1 MLAGVK
7 IGGRLAVL
15 TLFLLALSVAVGVF
29 GIAKIGSVNSQ
40 IERVYLERTAP
51 LEQVARINDLMR
63 ENLQHLYQAAAHDP
77 RGHAAK
83 FHDHPTDMHIE
94 LIEKNITEIG
104 RVWGE
109 FAAKPMTADEKTLS
123 DLYSEHRK
131 AFVGEGLRHG
141 MALAKA
147 GEFDALGEALTVR
160 IAPLFRTAKT
170 DAEALQ
176 AMEVSLAR
184 EQFEQS
190 QAAYRQTVG
199 FTVALIIAGVVGGA
213 AIALLLARAITLPL
227 AELRCSMAGLAMGNT
242 TTEVHGTDRGDEV
255 GDMARAVNVF
265 RDNAIERLRLE
276 AQAAEEQ
283 QRERARQKRIENLAQ
298 GFDTAVRGTLEAVAG
313 AVDSLR
319 HSSQTLSANAEQTNR
334 QSALVA
340 VATENATA
348 NVQTVAAAGAELSA
362 SIGEISAQVSRS
374 AQVSSDAV
382 HKADATNDRIRRL
395 ASAAEEIGAV
405 VQLIN
410 DIASQTNLLALN
422 ATIEAARAGE
432 AGKGFAVVANE
443 VKTLASQTAKATDQI
458 STLVQGIQEETRSAV
473 DAIRD
478 VGGTINVI
486 NELAA
491 AIAGAMEEQGAATS
505 EIARSVEQA
514 AQGTQEVSGNIG
526 DVSRAAEETG
536 AMANEVFAAAE
547 QLFGRSGQLKGEV
560 EGFLEAIKAA

>member
-1 MLAGVK
+1 MK
-7 IGGRLAVL
+7 IGGRLALL
-15 TLFLLALSVAVGVF
+15 TAFLLALSLAGGIF

-40 IERVYLERTAP
+40 VERVYLERTAP

-63 ENLQHLYQAAAHDP
+63 ENLQHLYQVAAHDP

-83 FHDHPTDMHIE
+83 FHDHPTDMH
-94 LIEKNITEIG
+94 LDVIEKSIAEIG
-104 RVWGE
+104 RLWGE
-109 FAAKPMTADEKTLS
+109 FAAKPMTADEKKLADIYTG
-123 DLYSEHRK
+123 HRK
-131 AFVGEGLRHG
+131 AFVDDGLRHG
-141 MALAKA
+141 MALARA
-147 GEFDALGEALTVR
+147 ADFDALAEALTLR
-160 IAPLFRTAKT
+160 IAPLFRIAKS

-176 AMEVSLAR
+176 ALQVSLAR

-199 FTVALIIAGVVGGA
+199 FTIALVIAGVVGGA
-213 AIALLLARAITLPL
+213 GIALLLSRSITGPL
-227 AELRCSMAGLAMGNT
+227 AELRLAMAGLAKGDT
-242 TTEVHGTDRGDEV
+242 AAEVPGTVRSDEI

-265 RDNAIERLRLE
+265 RDNAIERQRLE
-276 AQAAEEQ
+276 VHAAEEQ
-283 QRERARQKRIENLAQ
+283 HRERARQQRIEGLAQ
-298 GFDTAVRGTLEAVAG
+298 GFDTAVRGTLEAVAT
-313 AVDSLR
+313 AVDTLR

-362 SIGEISAQVSRS
+362 SIGEISAQVGRS
-374 AQVSSDAV
+374 AQVSRDAV

-458 STLVQGIQEETRSAV
+458 STLVQGIQDETRSAV
-473 DAIRD
+473 QAIRE
-478 VGGTINVI
+478 VGGTINII

-536 AMANEVFAAAE
+536 TMANEVFAAAE
-547 QLFGRSGQLKGEV
+547 QLFRRSNQLKNEV